1 MQKYYNIFLI
11 LMTSFAL
18 NAQVVPTAE
27 YDKASDIPNSV
38 YSKISNFNTI
48 LIGEVHGSNEGPQ
61 SALGIVN
68 LLTKNGQKTLLCL
81 PINSNE
87 QAEIDKFMASGDMG
101 ILQKMAFFNNP
112 KPDGK
117 SSKAIAELLK
127 SVSGNKKVKVACV
140 DFNVNNST
148 EKSLQAA
155 TIAENIASSAAANSG
170 YTVVSLVANIH
181 SFLYLYRDAS
191 SNNIETMGYI
201 LQKSKGFDRK
211 KMLSLQL
218 LFKEGSAYNNSEN
231 KSGEHPLQNEIP
243 DDVKSTGK
251 PCGIFIIDKEKDKDE
266 SIYNGCFFIQK
277 GTPSAPLNQ

>member
-18 NAQVVPTAE
+18 DAQIVPTAE
-27 YDKASDIPNSV
+27 YDKASEIPNSV
-38 YSKISNFNTI
+38 FSKISNFNTI
-48 LIGEVHGSNEGPQ
+48 LIGEVHGTNEGPQ

-87 QAEIDKFMASGDMG
+87 QSEIDKFMASGDMS
-101 ILQKMAFFNNP
+101 ILQKMPFFNNP

-117 SSKAIAELLK
+117 SSKAIADLLK

-140 DFNVNNST
+140 DYNVSNST
-148 EKSLQAA
+148 EKSLQAS
-155 TIAENIASSAAANSG
+155 TIAENLSVAASSNAG

-191 SNNIETMGYI
+191 SNNIETMGYL
-201 LQKSKGFDRK
+201 LQKNKGFDRK

-218 LFKEGSAYNNSEN
+218 LFKEGMAYNNSEN

-243 DDVKSTGK
+243 EDVKSTGK
-251 PCGIFIIDKEKDKDE
+251 PYGIFITEKDNDQ

-277 GTPSAPLNQ
+277 GTPSSPLNQ